1 MIARSA
7 YSHSMRVAEAIA
19 TRSSG
24 WIPRASRPAA
34 IVLTVS
40 AVCAQVSDAQ
50 PVPAGNRNAS
60 ASGVA
65 ATRS

>member
-7 YSHSMRVAEAIA
+7 YSHSTRVALAIA

-24 WIPRASRPAA
+24 RIPRASRPAA

-40 AVCAQVSDAQ
+40 AVCAQVTEAHPS
-50 PVPAGNRNAS
+50 PAGNR
-60 ASGVA
+60 
-65 ATRS
+65 